1 MDDLRDVVVAPII
14 TEKSM
19 QQMEENNRYTF
30 QVAPGANKIEIREAI
45 EEIFNVKVEKV
56 NTMNY
61 RGKTRRLGMNEGKRP
76 DWKKAIV
83 RLAAGDSIELF
94 EGV

>member
-1 MDDLRDVVVAPII
+1 MDDLRDIIVAPII

-19 QQMEENNRYTF
+19 QQMEEDNTYTF
-30 QVAPGANKIEIREAI
+30 QVDPDANKIEIRKSI
-45 EEIFNVKVEKV
+45 ENAFNVKVENV

-61 RGKTRRLGMNEGKRP
+61 RGKRRRLGYSEGKRP
-76 DWKKAIV
+76 DWKKAVV
-83 RLAAGDSIELF
+83 RLAEGDDIELF

>member
-1 MDDLRDVVVAPII
+1 MDDLRDVIVAPII

-19 QQMEENNRYTF
+19 QQMEENNTYTF
-30 QVAPGANKIEIREAI
+30 QVDPDANKIEIRNSVEDA
-45 EEIFNVKVEKV
+45 FNVKVENV

-61 RGKTRRLGMNEGKRP
+61 RGKRRRLGYSEGKRP
-76 DWKKAIV
+76 DWKKAV
-83 RLAAGDSIELF
+83 VKLAEGDSIELF

>member
-1 MDDLRDVVVAPII
+1 MDDLRDVVIAPIV

-19 QQMEENNRYTF
+19 QQMEENNVYTF
-30 QVAPGANKIEIREAI
+30 QVDPGANKIEIRQAI
-45 EEIFNVKVEKV
+45 EEAFNVKVENV

-61 RGKTRRLGMNEGKRP
+61 RGKTRRLGYNEGKRP
-76 DWKKAIV
+76 DWKKAV
-83 RLAAGDSIELF
+83 VKLSDGDSIELF

>member
-19 QQMEENNRYTF
+19 QQMEENNAYTF
-30 QVAPGANKIEIREAI
+30 QVDPAANKIEIREAI
-45 EEIFNVKVEKV
+45 EDIFNVKVEKV

-61 RGKTRRLGMNEGKRP
+61 RGKRRRLGYDEGKRP
-76 DWKKAIV
+76 DWKKAVV
-83 RLAAGDSIELF
+83 RLADGDSIELF